1 MKIQERTGAGAGR
14 SAAPAQPSVGDRLP
28 TAPRERKPALA
39 ALAVLLILV
48 GALGA
53 TLLVLQAGDRIE
65 VVKVTQP
72 IPAGGSV
79 NTSNSTSVMV
89 AEDADIHYVKWSQR
103 DQLKKLKAVS
113 AIPAGAVAVG
123 EMFGEEAGVEAGKA
137 TVGLSLKAGQ
147 YPTGLKQG
155 DTVAA
160 YRVSADAGTGSS
172 GNSNS
177 DSGSSSAAGNAVIV
191 DQARVTDVP
200 GAKSSGDQLVS
211 STNLAVTLTVD
222 SDKAADLAQAASNG
236 EVALVLVSGN
246 SGN

>member
-1 MKIQERTGAGAGR
+1 MKIQERTGAGVGR

-28 TAPRERKPALA
+28 TPPRERKPALA

-53 TLLVLQAGDRIE
+53 TMLVLQAGDRIE
-65 VVKVTQP
+65 VVKVTAP

-79 NTSNSTSVMV
+79 SKSNTTSVMV
-89 AEDADIHYVKWSQR
+89 AKDDSIHYVEWTQLN
-103 DQLKKLKAVS
+103 DLKKLKAVN
-113 AIPAGAVAVG
+113 AIPAGVVAVG
-123 EMFGEEAGVEAGKA
+123 EMFGSEAGVAAGKA

-147 YPTGLKQG
+147 YPTGIKQG

-160 YRVSADAGTGSS
+160 YRVSSATGS

-177 DSGSSSAAGNAVIV
+177 SSSASSNSVIA
-191 DQARVTDVP
+191 DSARVSYVP
-200 GAKSSGDQLVS
+200 DPKDSGDEIVG

-236 EVALVLVSGN
+236 EVALVKVPGN

>member
-1 MKIQERTGAGAGR
+1 VKIQERTGAGAGR

-28 TAPRERKPALA
+28 TPPRERKPALA

-53 TLLVLQAGDRIE
+53 TMLVLQAGDRIE
-65 VVKVTQP
+65 VVKVTQA

-79 NTSNSTSVMV
+79 NTSNTTSVMV
-89 AEDADIHYVKWSQR
+89 AKDDSIHYVEWTQLN
-103 DQLKKLKAVS
+103 DLKKLKAVN
-113 AIPAGAVAVG
+113 AIPAGVVAVG
-123 EMFGEEAGVEAGKA
+123 EMFGSEAGVAAGKA

-147 YPTGLKQG
+147 YPTGIKQG

-160 YRVSADAGTGSS
+160 YRVSSA
-172 GNSNS
+172 
-177 DSGSSSAAGNAVIV
+177 SGSSSSNSNSSSSSATSNAVIV
-191 DQARVTDVP
+191 DSARVTYVP
-200 GAKSSGDQLVS
+200 GPKDSGDEIVG

-236 EVALVLVSGN
+236 EVALVQVPGN

>member
-28 TAPRERKPALA
+28 TPPRERKPALA

-53 TLLVLQAGDRIE
+53 TMLVLQAGDRIE
-65 VVKVTQP
+65 VVKVTQA

-79 NTSNSTSVMV
+79 NTSNTASVMV
-89 AEDADIHYVKWSQR
+89 AKDDNIHYVEWAQL
-103 DQLKKLKAVS
+103 DQLKKLKAVN
-113 AIPAGAVAVG
+113 AIPAGVVAVG
-123 EMFGEEAGVEAGKA
+123 EMFGDEAGVAAGKA

-147 YPTGLKQG
+147 YPTGIKQG

-160 YRVSADAGTGSS
+160 YRVGSATGSS
-172 GNSNS
+172 DSNSNS
-177 DSGSSSAAGNAVIV
+177 SSSSASSNSVIV
-191 DQARVTDVP
+191 DNARVTYVP
-200 GAKSSGDQLVS
+200 GAKDSGDELVS

-236 EVALVLVSGN
+236 EVALVQVPGN

>member
-1 MKIQERTGAGAGR
+1 VKIQERTGAGAGR

-28 TAPRERKPALA
+28 TPPRERKPALA

-53 TLLVLQAGDRIE
+53 TMLVLQAGDRIE
-65 VVKVTQP
+65 VVKVTEA

-79 NTSNSTSVMV
+79 STSNTTSVMV
-89 AEDADIHYVKWSQR
+89 AKDDSIHYVEWSQL

-113 AIPAGAVAVG
+113 AIPAGVVAVG
-123 EMFGEEAGVEAGKA
+123 EMFGDEAGVAAGKA

-147 YPTGLKQG
+147 YPTGIKQG

-160 YRVSADAGTGSS
+160 YRVSSASGSS
-172 GNSNS
+172 NSNS
-177 DSGSSSAAGNAVIV
+177 NSNSSSSASSNSVIV
-191 DQARVTDVP
+191 DNARVTYVP
-200 GAKSSGDQLVS
+200 GAKDSGDELVS

-236 EVALVLVSGN
+236 EVALVQVPGN

>member
-28 TAPRERKPALA
+28 TPPRERKPALA

-53 TLLVLQAGDRIE
+53 TMLVLQAGDRIE
-65 VVKVTQP
+65 VVKVTQA

-79 NTSNSTSVMV
+79 NTSNTASVMV
-89 AEDADIHYVKWSQR
+89 AKDDSIHYVEWDQL
-103 DQLKKLKAVS
+103 DQLKKLKAVN
-113 AIPAGAVAVG
+113 AIPAGVVAVG
-123 EMFGEEAGVEAGKA
+123 EMFGDEAGVAAGKA

-147 YPTGLKQG
+147 YPTGIKQG

-160 YRVSADAGTGSS
+160 YRVGSATGS

-177 DSGSSSAAGNAVIV
+177 NSSSSSAASSNSVIV
-191 DQARVTDVP
+191 DNARVSYVP
-200 GAKSSGDQLVS
+200 GPKDSGDELVG

-236 EVALVLVSGN
+236 EVALVQVPGN